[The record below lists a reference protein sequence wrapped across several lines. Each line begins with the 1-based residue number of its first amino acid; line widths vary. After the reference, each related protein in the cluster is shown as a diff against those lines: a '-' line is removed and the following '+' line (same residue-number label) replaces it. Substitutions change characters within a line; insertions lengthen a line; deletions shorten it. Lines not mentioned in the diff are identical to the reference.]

1 MLEPITITLEG
12 KKYTIGQLNLGQ
24 LRDLSVGV
32 TLPDAS
38 DPQENVR
45 RSFDRSVNVIAI
57 AVGDANP
64 DLNLAALYKMKI
76 SREEMHNAT
85 DEILRFAGLIPASA
99 PAAGA
104 ANGSAP
110 PGEAGAGAAASTTPS
125 SSPA

>member
-12 KKYTIGQLNLGQ
+12 KKYTIGELNLGQ

-57 AVGDANP
+57 GVGDANP
-64 DLNLAALYKMKI
+64 EITLAALYKMKI
-76 SREEMHNAT
+76 TRVEMRDAT
-85 DEILRFAGLIPASA
+85 DKILLFAGLIPASA
-99 PAAGA
+99 PAA

-110 PGEAGAGAAASTTPS
+110 PGEAGAGAAASTTDS